1 MDATNQAAAKAT
13 AEMYEFFGST
23 DFLGSK
29 QDNSQ
34 EKAEA
39 VEARTIITR
48 EIGIDMGHR
57 VTNHGSKCRNVH
69 GHRYRIELGVFG
81 ITQAEGEQ
89 NPQEGMLID
98 FGFLKE
104 EMMNWID
111 SICDHGMVLWR
122 QDHLVISTLTST
134 EIQLVDDFIA
144 QNGYGCIPKQEFW
157 GKIVVVPFVPT
168 AENLCKWWFQ
178 LLEEPIKRRSQGLS
192 EIAYVKAWET
202 PNCSA
207 MYTA

>member
-1 MDATNQAAAKAT
+1 MDVAQKELTKEEAD
-13 AEMYEFFGST
+13 EFFGSKE
-23 DFLGSK
+23 FLEG
-29 QDNSQ
+29 QDEAR
-34 EKAEA
+34 EKADSL
-39 VEARTIITR
+39 EARTIITR

-81 ITQAEGEQ
+81 VTQPEGEQ

-111 SICDHGMVLWR
+111 AICDHGMVLWR
-122 QDHLVISTLTST
+122 QDHLVIATLSSTD
-134 EIQLVDDFIA
+134 IQLMDDFIA
-144 QNGYGCIPKQEFW
+144 KNGFGVIPRQEFW

-168 AENLCKWWFQ
+168 VENLCKWWFQ
-178 LLEEPIKRRSQGLS
+178 LLEEPIKRRSNGLS
-192 EIAYVKAWET
+192 EITYVKAWET